1 MNTAN
6 INNVRLSP
14 PPFQD
19 GLLVWSSGDGTA
31 NSDSYHNAANAA
43 LVPADQD
50 FGSCLE
56 LLKTTGE
63 QRLRYMGKTP
73 ISPGRY
79 LKITARVKAISGNFP
94 SVRIAGWAGTT
105 GDVNLPW
112 VTQAGPLTELA
123 DYGNVV
129 EVSAI
134 VGSGQRPEVD
144 MVWGTTA
151 LYGHFGLDLKGKN
164 GGLVRIDDLVIEDVT
179 ELYFQDLLKHVD
191 VRD

>member
-1 MNTAN
+1 MNTAES
-6 INNVRLSP
+6 NNARLSP
-14 PPFQD
+14 PPFDD
-19 GLLVWSSGDGTA
+19 GLQVWSSGDGTPG
-31 NSDSYHNAANAA
+31 SDSYYDRANAA
-43 LVPADQD
+43 LVPADQN

-63 QRLRYMGKTP
+63 QHLRYMGKTP

-94 SVRIAGWAGTT
+94 SVRTAGYAGTE
-105 GDVNLPW
+105 DDLHVPW
-112 VTQAGPLTELA
+112 VTQAGPLTELKN
-123 DYGNVV
+123 YGNVI

-151 LYGHFGLDLKGKN
+151 TYGHFGLDLKGKN
-164 GGLVRIDDLVIEDVT
+164 GGLIRIADLIIEDVT
-179 ELYFQDLLKHVD
+179 
-191 VRD
+191 

>member
-1 MNTAN
+1 M
-6 INNVRLSP
+6 
-14 PPFQD
+14 Q
-19 GLLVWSSGDGTA
+19 VWSSGDGTI

-94 SVRIAGWAGTT
+94 SVRIAGWTGTT
-105 GDVNLPW
+105 GDVNRPW

-129 EVSAI
+129 QVSAI
-134 VGSGQRPEVD
+134 VGSGQ
-144 MVWGTTA
+144 
-151 LYGHFGLDLKGKN
+151 
-164 GGLVRIDDLVIEDVT
+164 
-179 ELYFQDLLKHVD
+179 
-191 VRD
+191 